1 MLGSGDE
8 MGNKEGIWN
17 RCLNI
22 IASQINPQS
31 FRAWFERTRQIPADD
46 DSVLIL
52 ADSQFVAEWLAK
64 EYSELIKRTVE
75 TVTGEEPQ
83 IFVVFSKN
91 GKYEYIPLLADE
103 RKSEDNEVES
113 VFNPRYTFDQFVVGE
128 FNRLAYTAAM
138 AVAEAPGKTKYNP
151 LYIYGGVGLGK
162 THLLQAIGHFVRK
175 NHPEK
180 VVRYV
185 TSERFTDRFVN
196 SLINKTTT
204 QFKQYFR
211 KADLLLVDDV
221 QFFSGKEAIQNEFF
235 HIFNALH
242 QRGQQIVLTS
252 DLPPSRINGLAER
265 LRSRFEWGL
274 LVDLQPPEFESRVAI
289 LRRKAEADGIEIPQ
303 EVLSYIA
310 QVITTNIRDLEGALI
325 RLLAYSSI
333 QGKDITLEF
342 AVDVLNN
349 RAPMLTSGTKNITL
363 QDILKAVCERLGV
376 SEELVKSRK
385 RTKRAATARQIA
397 MYLARKLTNHSLSYI
412 GSFFGGRDH
421 ATVVHACKKISTKGG
436 EIARIVHQIQSRLTG
451 GKLEEEHLYGA

>member
-83 IFVVFSKN
+83 IFVVFSRN

>member
-1 MLGSGDE
+1 

-83 IFVVFSKN
+83 IFVVFSRN
-91 GKYEYIPLLADE
+91 GKYEYIPLPADE

-175 NHPEK
+175 NHPDK

-310 QVITTNIRDLEGALI
+310 QVVTTNIRDLEGALI

-349 RAPMLTSGTKNITL
+349 RAPMLTSGTKSITL

-451 GKLEEEHLYGA
+451 GKLEEEHLYGG

>member
-175 NHPEK
+175 NHPDK

>member
-83 IFVVFSKN
+83 IFVVFSRN

-175 NHPEK
+175 NHPDK

-451 GKLEEEHLYGA
+451 GKLEEEHLYGG

>member
-1 MLGSGDE
+1 LLGSGDE

-83 IFVVFSKN
+83 IFVVFSRN

-162 THLLQAIGHFVRK
+162 THLLQAIGHFVKK

-451 GKLEEEHLYGA
+451 GKLEEEHLYGG